1 MYANNELLFPPH
13 VTSRLRQSRGEDWRA
28 LIDRITSLEQ
38 DHPEHLAF
46 SLLMIRLNG
55 CLKCETD
62 SYRAM
67 RGCTACSHQT
77 LRRCKESDRKLFERY
92 DVALEDMCAHLGV
105 EAAEHVL
112 QRAPSA
118 KAA

>member
-13 VTSRLRQSRGEDWRA
+13 VTSRLRQSRGKDWEA
-28 LIDRITSLEQ
+28 LIDRITGLDQE
-38 DHPEHLAF
+38 HPEHLAF

-67 RGCTACSHQT
+67 RGCTACSRQT
-77 LRRCKESDRKLFERY
+77 LRRCKETDRKLFERY
-92 DVALEDMCAHLGV
+92 NMALQDMCAYLGV
-105 EAAEHVL
+105 EPAKYVL
-112 QRAPSA
+112 RRAPSA